1 MNSSGPMGMR
11 GWICGFARG
20 KSRGDAAHKGG
31 SRRLVCMAALDFLL
45 SSNPPQPSAVFRHG
59 DWLCLCAAHNFGR
72 NRLCIGCASPRP
84 PTMDHVFY
92 SSAQPQHRQES
103 TFRPPPPPQPQP
115 PKPAQPLL
123 TPSGRAFAVGGRVQ
137 NISSD
142 PLAPCIMYWPDNE
155 PFPEQGQIRPS
166 NVVGVAPPILNTG
179 NRGPISH
186 QPGDWICQKCNY
198 LNWRRR
204 KVCQTCLPY
213 AEGNG
218 DSISAAVQAE
228 RIALLTQVLSQTSST
243 SPQATTPGAAPMT
256 AAMTR
261 DTTASPRAHTLTPPQ
276 VRRVPGFQGDGPHA
290 QGGMQMHAHRPVPR
304 ARSHLALGSPSP
316 GPMIY
321 QTGGAANAASA
332 GPPPRRQPTLS
343 AGQIQHLQQQQREQ
357 LMHLQQQQQLLQQ
370 RQQQLLLLQQ
380 ASHPPPPPPH
390 QQQQVQQS
398 HFRPPAQLQPLQQ
411 RVQQHHAQQQQQQQR
426 APPSPLY
433 ATGPNPGAFSFP
445 REGSTTT
452 SASASANGG
461 SASVSPTPSQSSM
474 ATPHGQR
481 MDSSY
486 PQQHLSFQQH
496 PGQQQSRHP
505 FASISR
511 TSTPHTQVH
520 APAPLLPSFLQDMV
534 QSPPSLS
541 PTSNA
546 STRSTSSSELHSH
559 HSSYS
564 DVSPP
569 PDLAADLHLDLERRM
584 RMRPPRVS
592 SGSTDSSGS
601 AGSGR
606 IAASIWEMD
615 EKEGM
620 LGGSG
625 GATPLGAFPPHLEVG
640 HGAGVGVIGMG
651 RVR

>member
-1 MNSSGPMGMR
+1 M
-11 GWICGFARG
+11 
-20 KSRGDAAHKGG
+20 
-31 SRRLVCMAALDFLL
+31 DFLL

-72 NRLCIGCASPRP
+72 NTHCIACASPRP

-243 SPQATTPGAAPMT
+243 SPAATTPGAAPMT

-276 VRRVPGFQGDGPHA
+276 VRSRVPGFQGDGPHA
-290 QGGMQMHAHRPVPR
+290 QGGAPVMQMQAHHRPVPR

-321 QTGGAANAASA
+321 QTGGAATS
-332 GPPPRRQPTLS
+332 RQ
-343 AGQIQHLQQQQREQ
+343 
-357 LMHLQQQQQLLQQ
+357 
-370 RQQQLLLLQQ
+370 
-380 ASHPPPPPPH
+380 
-390 QQQQVQQS
+390 
-398 HFRPPAQLQPLQQ
+398 
-411 RVQQHHAQQQQQQQR
+411 
-426 APPSPLY
+426 
-433 ATGPNPGAFSFP
+433 
-445 REGSTTT
+445 
-452 SASASANGG
+452 
-461 SASVSPTPSQSSM
+461 
-474 ATPHGQR
+474 
-481 MDSSY
+481 
-486 PQQHLSFQQH
+486 
-496 PGQQQSRHP
+496 P

-584 RMRPPRVS
+584 RMRPPRVN